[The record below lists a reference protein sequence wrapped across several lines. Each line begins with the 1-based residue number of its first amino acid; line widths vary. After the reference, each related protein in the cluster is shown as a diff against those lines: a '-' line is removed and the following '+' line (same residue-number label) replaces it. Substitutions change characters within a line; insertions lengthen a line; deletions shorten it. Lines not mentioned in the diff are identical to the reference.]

1 MQLISSGMNAILL
14 YAGHELLR
22 GYFPF
27 MFKTNEQHWELLLGA
42 FIGTSV
48 WTIIAAVCYKNDF
61 FVKI

>member
-1 MQLISSGMNAILL
+1 MNAILL
-14 YAGHELLR
+14 YAGHEILR

-27 MFKTNEQHWELLLGA
+27 MFKTNQQHWQLLLGA